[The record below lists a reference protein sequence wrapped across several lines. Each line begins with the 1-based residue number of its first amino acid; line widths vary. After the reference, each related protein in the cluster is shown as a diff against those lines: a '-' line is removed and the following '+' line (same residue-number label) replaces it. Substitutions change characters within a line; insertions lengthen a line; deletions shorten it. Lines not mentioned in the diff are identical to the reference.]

1 MVALERISKAFDGQP
16 VLLDVCYAFPEN
28 AVTALSGPSGS
39 GKTTLLNIMLG
50 LVAPDAGAVKMPA
63 GARMAA
69 VFQEDRLIEHF
80 SAARNLRLT
89 TPKEVSDREIHE
101 ALRELD
107 LAPDEAK
114 RVAKYSGGMRRRVA
128 IARAAL
134 FQPDV
139 LLLDEPFTGLDE
151 DARRR
156 AVEFLRSRCASATV
170 VLVSHDRDEAVLMG
184 AVGELRLNGKGGEAG
199 FSSAAAEA
207 SR

>member
-1 MVALERISKAFDGQP
+1 MVALEGISKAFDGQP
-16 VLLDVCYAFPEN
+16 VFRGVSYAFLQN

-50 LVAPDAGAVKMPA
+50 LVAPDEGVVKMPE
-63 GARMAA
+63 GSRLAA

-89 TPKEVSDREIHE
+89 SPKEVSDREIRE

-107 LAPDEAK
+107 LAPDDPK

-134 FQPDV
+134 FRPDV
-139 LLLDEPFTGLDE
+139 LMLDEPFTGLDE
-151 DARRR
+151 DARKR
-156 AVEFLRSRCASATV
+156 AVEFLRSRCGNATV
-170 VLVSHDRDEAVLMG
+170 VLVSHDRDEAALMG
-184 AVGELRLNGKGGEAG
+184 AVGELRLNGEGTGRA
-199 FSSAAAEA
+199 
-207 SR
+207 

>member
-1 MVALERISKAFDGQP
+1 MVALEGISKAFDSAP
-16 VLLDVCYAFPEN
+16 VLRGVSFAFPER

-50 LVAPDAGAVKMPA
+50 LVAPDEGAVRMPV

-89 TPKEVSDREIHE
+89 TPKDISDREILE

-107 LAPDEAK
+107 LAPDDQK

-134 FQPDV
+134 FKPDV

-156 AVEFLRSRCASATV
+156 AVEFLKRRCGSATV
-170 VLVSHDRDEAVLMG
+170 VLVSHDRDEAALMG
-184 AVGELRLNGKGGEAG
+184 AVGELRLDGEGGGRA
-199 FSSAAAEA
+199 
-207 SR
+207 